1 MQLDSR
7 AGCSQRSS
15 SPMPLCYRQ
24 HEYCSMDNRDGHIL
38 QVSQFITFCTFLPFM
53 YGYKMILLVIEAVL
67 QYSYYS
73 VGQSVMDES

>member
-24 HEYCSMDNRDGHIL
+24 HEHCSRENRDGRIL
-38 QVSQFITFCTFLPFM
+38 QVSQVIAFCTFLPLM
-53 YGYKMILLVIEAVL
+53 YGYRMILLAIEAVL
-67 QYSYYS
+67 QYSYCP